1 MGLLVTSK
9 KPKNYRVRLKI
20 EDKNLFIKEKTM
32 SIVENKSSFRAACI
46 QLNSYRN
53 AEENIE
59 NIVKFF
65 NVAVKNDSD
74 FVTLPEVAGML
85 EPNTT
90 LLEQKVVYEKEDII
104 LSEIKKKTK
113 QHNVWTLIGSLA
125 IRVAEDR
132 IVNRSFLI
140 DNTGNIVARYDKI
153 HMFDV
158 DLDDGQRYRESDTY
172 HSGTKVVLKDT
183 PWGRL
188 GFSICYD
195 IRFSYLYRKLA
206 RNGAEFITIPAAFTR
221 VSGEAHWHV
230 LQRARAIETGSFII
244 SPAQCGK
251 HADGRETYG
260 HSLIIDPWGNILAE
274 GSNEPG
280 VITAEIKLSE
290 VATARRKIPS
300 LLADSENNLELTS
313 I

>member
-1 MGLLVTSK
+1 M
-9 KPKNYRVRLKI
+9 NI
-20 EDKNLFIKEKTM
+20 I
-32 SIVENKSSFRAACI
+32 ENKSSFRAACI
-46 QLNSYRN
+46 QLNSHRS
-53 AEENIE
+53 AEENID

-65 NVAVKNDSD
+65 DVAVKNNSD

-90 LLEQKVVYEKEDII
+90 LLKQKVVYEKEDII
-104 LSEIKKKTK
+104 LTEIRRKTK
-113 QHNVWTLIGSLA
+113 ENKVWTLIGSLA
-125 IRVAEDR
+125 IRTAEDR

-140 DNTGNIVARYDKI
+140 DNNGNIVARYDKI

-158 DLDDGQRYRESDTY
+158 DLDDGQRYRESDTFQ
-172 HSGTKVVLKDT
+172 SGTKVVLKNT

-244 SPAQCGK
+244 SPAQCGT
-251 HADGRETYG
+251 HADGRKTYG

-274 GSNEPG
+274 RKNKPG
-280 VITAEIKLSE
+280 VITAEIKLSK

-300 LLADSENNLELTS
+300 LLTDSENELELIS

>member
-1 MGLLVTSK
+1 
-9 KPKNYRVRLKI
+9 
-20 EDKNLFIKEKTM
+20 M

-125 IRVAEDR
+125 IRAAEDR

-140 DNTGNIVARYDKI
+140 DNTGNIVARYDKL
-153 HMFDV
+153 H
-158 DLDDGQRYRESDTY
+158 
-172 HSGTKVVLKDT
+172 
-183 PWGRL
+183 
-188 GFSICYD
+188 SICYD

-260 HSLIIDPWGNILAE
+260 LSLIIDPWGNILAE

-290 VATARRKIPS
+290 VAAARRKIPS

>member
-1 MGLLVTSK
+1 
-9 KPKNYRVRLKI
+9 
-20 EDKNLFIKEKTM
+20 M
-32 SIVENKSSFRAACI
+32 SIVENKSIFRAACI
-46 QLNSYRN
+46 QLNSSRN
-53 AEENIE
+53 AEENLDAITS
-59 NIVKFF
+59 FF
-65 NVAVKNDSD
+65 DVAVKNDSD

-85 EPNTT
+85 EPNTA
-90 LLEQKVVYEKEDII
+90 LLEQKVVSEKEDII
-104 LSEIKKKTK
+104 LSEIKRKTK
-113 QHNVWTLIGSLA
+113 EHKVWTLIGSLA
-125 IRVAEDR
+125 IRTAEDR

-140 DNTGNIVARYDKI
+140 DNNGDIVARYDKI

-158 DLDDGQRYRESDTY
+158 DLDDGQRYKESDTFQ
-172 HSGTKVVLKDT
+172 SGTKVVLKNT

-244 SPAQCGK
+244 SPAQCGT
-251 HADGRETYG
+251 HADGRKTYG

-274 GSNEPG
+274 SKNKPG
-280 VITAEIKLSE
+280 VITAEIKLSK

-300 LLADSENNLELTS
+300 LLTDSENELELIS